1 MSFPVLKF
9 ISLVSIISSKDRISI
24 VNGNSRDYFR
34 GSLCALSAAECWG
47 KCSGKE
53 PTDHVR
59 QECMA
64 SSDIRGRCVQKMV
77 DRHTVEATALVMV
90 P

>member
-9 ISLVSIISSKDRISI
+9 ISLVSIISNKDRISI

-34 GSLCALSAAECWG
+34 GSLRALSTAECWE

-53 PTDHVR
+53 STDHVLK
-59 QECMA
+59 ECPA
-64 SSDIRGRCVQKMV
+64 SSDIRGRCVQKMM
-77 DRHTVEATALVMV
+77 DGHPVEATALVIV